1 MPCKC
6 YGMICLR
13 GTVQSQQTSSFIV
26 IYSQRLSSLLIF
38 TNFRLGA
45 SQFSLIKGRS
55 SSDRLWK
62 KEFFFISRN
71 WVGNP
76 IDVNNVPFP
85 PFTSAPGHLR
95 PEGMSFFLSLC
106 LFYLIL
112 SSSNPLLY
120 WCSYYSS
127 IVGQVSFGA
136 Y

>member
-1 MPCKC
+1 MQMLWHDVFEGNHPITANEFLYC
-6 YGMICLR
+6 YKLSKIKQSADFYQFSSR
-13 GTVQSQQTSSFIV
+13 GP
-26 IYSQRLSSLLIF
+26 
-38 TNFRLGA
+38 
-45 SQFSLIKGRS
+45 QFSLIKGCS
-55 SSDRLWK
+55 SSNRLWK

-71 WVGNP
+71 WVRNP
-76 IDVNNVPFP
+76 VDVNNVPFP
-85 PFTSAPGHLR
+85 PFTNALGHLR

-127 IVGQVSFGA
+127 IFGQVSFGA

>member
-1 MPCKC
+1 MQILWHDVFEGNCPITANEFLYC
-6 YGMICLR
+6 YKLSEIK
-13 GTVQSQQTSSFIV
+13 QSADFYQFSSK
-26 IYSQRLSSLLIF
+26 
-38 TNFRLGA
+38 GP
-45 SQFSLIKGRS
+45 QFSLIKGRS
-55 SSDRLWK
+55 SSNRLWK

-76 IDVNNVPFP
+76 VDVNNVPFP

-95 PEGMSFFLSLC
+95 PKGMSFFLSLC

-127 IVGQVSFGA
+127 IFGQVSF
-136 Y
+136 

>member
-1 MPCKC
+1 MFEGNCPITANEFLYC
-6 YGMICLR
+6 YKLSEIKQSTDFYQFSSR
-13 GTVQSQQTSSFIV
+13 GPK
-26 IYSQRLSSLLIF
+26 
-38 TNFRLGA
+38 
-45 SQFSLIKGRS
+45 FSLIKGRS
-55 SSDRLWK
+55 SSDTLWK

-76 IDVNNVPFP
+76 VDVNNVPFP

-127 IVGQVSFGA
+127 IFGQVSFGV

>member
-1 MPCKC
+1 MQILWHDVFEGNCPITANEFLYC
-6 YGMICLR
+6 YKLSKIK
-13 GTVQSQQTSSFIV
+13 QSADFYQFSSR
-26 IYSQRLSSLLIF
+26 SP
-38 TNFRLGA
+38 
-45 SQFSLIKGRS
+45 QFSLIKGCS
-55 SSDRLWK
+55 SSNRLWK

-76 IDVNNVPFP
+76 VDVNNIPFP
-85 PFTSAPGHLR
+85 PFTNALGHLR

-127 IVGQVSFGA
+127 IFGQVSFGA

>member
-1 MPCKC
+1 MQILWHDVFEGNCPITANEFLYC
-6 YGMICLR
+6 YKLSEIKQSTDFYQFSSR
-13 GTVQSQQTSSFIV
+13 GPK
-26 IYSQRLSSLLIF
+26 
-38 TNFRLGA
+38 
-45 SQFSLIKGRS
+45 FSLIKGRS
-55 SSDRLWK
+55 SSDTLWK

-76 IDVNNVPFP
+76 VDVNNVPFP

-120 WCSYYSS
+120 WCSFYSS
-127 IVGQVSFGA
+127 IFGQVSFGA